1 MIRHANTLQRVANEL
16 NRLLAGATL
25 IDIFSPEK
33 YALALVFETTLGQ
46 QINVYAS
53 VHPQTGRVSVRRSIG
68 KPRTNLLK
76 PFSDRIG
83 DRCHAVTKHSD
94 DRIISFWF
102 PSHILH
108 ILLFGGG
115 TGNMLVTSDGI
126 VVDALKHRDAR
137 IGHPLH
143 LPPAGTSRP
152 SWYDDVVRMH
162 PDLADQIEKSSS
174 YFVLDINGTPTFS
187 VVCPQGTTVL
197 NSTDDI
203 FEAIERTVALR
214 LSRQSFDKQRRTTI
228 ADTQHQL
235 AKAEKALAAL
245 QAVAR
250 QVSKAPQLQREANL
264 LLSLPDVHQSGQDSV
279 DVTNTD
285 GTIIHIRLDPQ
296 LSILDNATE
305 RYRKAKDADRAREER
320 LERLP
325 IVEREVT
332 MLRERLHLAE
342 RATSLEDL
350 TTSSHAPRTK
360 PTGRTPAAAPVF
372 RQFEL
377 AHGWT
382 LYVGRNAANNDELTM
397 RFAKPHDWWFHA
409 RNVQGSH
416 AVLKSRSPN
425 EKPPQAIIE
434 AAAAVAAW
442 YSAARNSSWVP
453 VIVTQK
459 KWVRKPRKAP
469 IGAVAIEREQVVF
482 VQPGLPEIS
491 E

>member
-1 MIRHANTLQRVANEL
+1 MIRHASTLQRVANEL

-33 YALALVFETTLGQ
+33 YALALIFETSLGQ
-46 QINVYAS
+46 HVNVYAS

-68 KPRTNLLK
+68 KPRTNLLQ
-76 PFSDRIG
+76 PFSDRVG
-83 DRCHAVTKHSD
+83 DVCHAVTKHPD

-108 ILLFGGG
+108 VLLFGGG
-115 TGNMLVTSDGI
+115 SGNMLVTSDGI

-143 LPPAGTSRP
+143 LPPVGTARS
-152 SWYDDVVRMH
+152 SWYDDVVRTH
-162 PDLADQIEKSSS
+162 PDLADQIETSSS
-174 YFVLDINGTPTFS
+174 YFVLDVNGRPTFS
-187 VVCPQGTTVL
+187 VVYPPGTTVL
-197 NSTDDI
+197 NSTDNI

-214 LSRQSFDKQRRTTI
+214 LSRQSFDKQRRNAI

-245 QAVAR
+245 QTVAT
-250 QVSKAPQLQREANL
+250 QVSKAPLLQHEADL
-264 LLSLPDVHQSGQDSV
+264 LLSLPDVHRLGQDSV
-279 DVTNTD
+279 DVTDTD
-285 GTIIHIRLDPQ
+285 GTIIHIRLDPR

-325 IVEREVT
+325 VVEREVT
-332 MLRERLHLAE
+332 LLRERLRNVE

-350 TTSSHAPRTK
+350 TTSSDAPRTK
-360 PTGRTPAAAPVF
+360 PPGRTPSAAPVF

-377 AHGWT
+377 DHGWT

-416 AVLKSRSPN
+416 AVLRSRSPHQ
-425 EKPPQAIIE
+425 KPSPAIID

-442 YSAARNSSWVP
+442 YSAARNSTWVP

-469 IGAVAIEREQVVF
+469 LGAVAIEREQVVL
-482 VQPGLPEIS
+482 VQPGLPKIS